1 MSAFT
6 KPPTEAPVV
15 DLYCR
20 VSTDPQEDNTSLD
33 EQEAVGREYCRLR
46 GYIVGMVHR
55 EVWSGY
61 QYREREKLGLMRER
75 YRDGKIQ
82 GVVIRTLDRL
92 SRSQVHNAILMEEME
107 HHKITLHCV
116 KEKIDDTPMGK
127 FTRMILSFVAEME
140 REKIMDRTMTGRISM
155 AKIGEFKEGPKNLY
169 GYRWHDEQTKDYRV
183 IDEPAAAVCLW
194 LHEQF
199 DKGVGPR
206 ALLRAVPSKDPNRKW
221 TRGAI
226 HQILSDPR
234 RTGKNGQAFTRHKND
249 AHKPFEAVDL
259 PEGTYPK
266 IIEPELF
273 ARNQQRLG
281 INRAEATRQC
291 KEPERFLLRAGY
303 IKCDICKCNMYVNA
317 SSSRS
322 APIYFCGDNGHSN
335 TVNAETINTL
345 VWGYMVQLS
354 YEIELIEKAI
364 QLATNT
370 ATSRH
375 EIAAIENSIVSSQ
388 TQIAQYTADLA
399 NPALKGTGR
408 DVILGLLSDE
418 SANLLVKQG
427 EKALVEGG
435 LIDVERLAAEAD
447 KILAWCRTVKE
458 AREELSYQQKRDFL
472 RILGIKVFIDKS
484 DKRREDLIWR
494 IEASLPEVQELIM
507 SKNYK
512 NHSADSVTHISTC
525 YP

>member
-1 MSAFT
+1 MAI
-6 KPPTEAPVV
+6 VV

-33 EQEAVGREYCRLR
+33 EQEAAGRAYCREHSLT
-46 GYIVGMVHR
+46 VGLVHR

-61 QYREREKLGLMRER
+61 QYRERGKLGLVRER

-107 HHKITLHCV
+107 HHKVTLHCV
-116 KEKIDDTPMGK
+116 KEAIDDTPMGK

-140 REKIMDRTMTGRISM
+140 REKIMDRTMSGRISV
-155 AKIGEFKEGPKNLY
+155 AKQGAFKEGPKPLY
-169 GYRWHDEQTKDYRV
+169 GYQWHDDQKKDYRV
-183 IDEPAAAVCLW
+183 IDETQADVCRW
-194 LHEQF
+194 VHEEF
-199 DKGVGPR
+199 ARGIGPR
-206 ALLRAVPSKDPNRKW
+206 ALLRAVVEKDTTRKW

-234 RTGKNGQAFTRHKND
+234 RTGKDAQAFTRHQKD
-249 AHKPFEAVDL
+249 AKKPFEAVDL

-266 IIEPELF
+266 IIETELF
-273 ARNQQRLG
+273 ARNQLRLG
-281 INRAEATRQC
+281 VNKAEAARHC

-303 IKCDICKCNMYVNA
+303 IKCEICKLTMHVNA
-317 SSSRS
+317 SRSRN

-335 TVNAETINTL
+335 TVNSGSIDAL
-345 VWGYMVQLS
+345 VWGYMVRLAD
-354 YEIELIEKAI
+354 EIALIEKAI
-364 QLATNT
+364 QLATNN
-370 ATSRH
+370 AGNLH
-375 EIAAIENSIVSSQ
+375 EIAAIDNSITNSEGKIV
-388 TQIAQYTADLA
+388 QYTKDLA
-399 NPALKGTGR
+399 NPALKGTAR

-418 SANLLVKQG
+418 SANLHVKQE
-427 EKALVEGG
+427 EKSLVEAGVV
-435 LIDVERLAAEAD
+435 DMERLAAEAE
-447 KILAWCRTVKE
+447 KILVWCKAVKE
-458 AREELSYQQKRDFL
+458 ARQELSYQQKRDFL

-507 SKNYK
+507 SKTFKKANVT
-512 NHSADSVTHISTC
+512 SVTHISTC

>member
-1 MSAFT
+1 MSA
-6 KPPTEAPVV
+6 PIV
-15 DLYCR
+15 DIYCR
-20 VSTDPQEDNTSLD
+20 VSTDPQEDNSSLD
-33 EQEAVGREYCRLR
+33 EQEATGREFCRVN

-61 QYREREKLGLMRER
+61 QYREREKLALIRER

-107 HHKITLHCV
+107 HHKVTLYCV
-116 KEKIDDTPMGK
+116 KEAIDDTPMGK

-155 AKIGEFKEGPKNLY
+155 AKQGAFKEGPKPLY
-169 GYRWHDEQTKDYRV
+169 GYEWHDEQKKDYRV
-183 IDEPAAAVCLW
+183 INEEQAAVCRW

-199 DKGVGPR
+199 DHGKGPR
-206 ALLRAVPSKDPNRKW
+206 ALLREVIEKDATRRW

-226 HQILSDPR
+226 HQMLSDPR
-234 RTGKNGQAFTRHKND
+234 RTGKDAQAFTRHQK
-249 AHKPFEAVDL
+249 AAKKPFEAVDL

-273 ARNQQRLG
+273 ARNQERLR
-281 INRAEATRQC
+281 INRAEAARHC

-303 IKCDICKCNMYVNA
+303 IKCEVCTYNMHVNA
-317 SSSRS
+317 SSKSRN
-322 APIYFCGDNGHSN
+322 APIYFCSDNGHSN
-335 TVNAETINTL
+335 TVNSSSIDSL
-345 VWGYMVQLS
+345 VWRYMIKLS
-354 YEIELIEKAI
+354 YEVELIEKAI
-364 QLATNT
+364 QLATNNHV
-370 ATSRH
+370 SLR
-375 EIAAIENSIVSSQ
+375 EIAAIEHSIANSATKIG
-388 TQIAQYTADLA
+388 QYTEDIA
-399 NPALKGTGR
+399 NPALKGTAR
-408 DVILGLLSDE
+408 DGILGLLSDE
-418 SANLLVKQG
+418 YTNLQIKQ
-427 EKALVEGG
+427 EERSLVEAGV
-435 LIDVERLAAEAD
+435 IDMGRLAVEAK
-447 KILAWCRTVKE
+447 KILIWCKTVKE

-494 IEASLPEVQELIM
+494 IEASLPEIQELIM
-507 SKNYK
+507 SSTHKRANT
-512 NHSADSVTHISTC
+512 DSVTHLSTC

>member
-1 MSAFT
+1 MT
-6 KPPTEAPVV
+6 IIV
-15 DLYCR
+15 DGYCR
-20 VSTDPQEDNTSLD
+20 VSTDPQEDGTSLD
-33 EQEAVGREYCRLR
+33 EQERSIREFCVQHGLTL
-46 GYIVGMVHR
+46 GMIHR

-61 QYREREKLGLMRER
+61 EYREREKLYMVRER

-82 GVVIRTLDRL
+82 GVVIRNLDRL

-107 HHKITLHCV
+107 HHKITLYCV
-116 KEKIDDTPMGK
+116 KEAIDDTPMGK

-140 REKIMDRTMTGRISM
+140 REKIMDRTMTGRINR
-155 AKIGEFKEGPKNLY
+155 AKQGEVREGPKPLY
-169 GYRWHDEQTKDYRV
+169 GYQWHDEQTKDYRI
-183 IDEPAAAVCLW
+183 IDEPAATVCLW

-199 DKGVGPR
+199 DMGIGPR
-206 ALLRAVPSKDPNRKW
+206 ALLREVPKKDAARKW

-259 PEGTYPK
+259 PDGTYPE
-266 IIEPELF
+266 IIPPELF
-273 ARNQQRLG
+273 ARNQERLSF
-281 INRAEATRQC
+281 NRAEAARHC

-303 IKCDICKCNMYVNA
+303 IKCEICKLTMHVNA
-317 SSSRS
+317 SKSRN

-335 TVNAETINTL
+335 TVNSGSIDAL
-345 VWGYMVQLS
+345 VWGYMVVLADKVA
-354 YEIELIEKAI
+354 LIERAI
-364 QLATNT
+364 QLATNNV
-370 ATSRH
+370 ASLR
-375 EIAAIENSIVSSQ
+375 EIAAIERSIGTSQ
-388 TQIAQYTADLA
+388 EKIGQYTEDIA
-399 NPALKGTGR
+399 NPALKGTAR

-418 SANLLVKQG
+418 YAKLQVKQQ
-427 EKALVEGG
+427 EKSLVEAGV
-435 LIDVERLAAEAD
+435 IDTERLAAEAE
-447 KILAWCRTVKE
+447 KILAWCKTVKE
-458 AREELSYQQKRDFL
+458 VRQELSYQQKRDFL

-512 NHSADSVTHISTC
+512 KACAGSVMHISTC